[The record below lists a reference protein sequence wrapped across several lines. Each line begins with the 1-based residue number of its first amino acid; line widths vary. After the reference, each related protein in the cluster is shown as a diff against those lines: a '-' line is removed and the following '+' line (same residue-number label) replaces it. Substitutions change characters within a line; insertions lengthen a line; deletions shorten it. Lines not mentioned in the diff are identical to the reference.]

1 MNNSSLRLF
10 WKAFVCNVTW
20 WPFCT
25 WSLEWRLKLKCSS
38 EPTLFFR
45 EGIDRLLAIL
55 KCRENTEGVNHS
67 VAAVNSEWLDACRF
81 QAVLQFRGDFDSIW
95 FPSWIEILHKAQMA
109 NVHYGNLFHQ
119 AVIKRCRRKQL
130 MNFSPR
136 TIDVISS
143 LTVVV
148 MNIAQIIQSKLNLQI
163 KTFTKQSLE

>member
-1 MNNSSLRLF
+1 
-10 WKAFVCNVTW
+10 
-20 WPFCT
+20 
-25 WSLEWRLKLKCSS
+25 
-38 EPTLFFR
+38 
-45 EGIDRLLAIL
+45 
-55 KCRENTEGVNHS
+55 
-67 VAAVNSEWLDACRF
+67 
-81 QAVLQFRGDFDSIW
+81 
-95 FPSWIEILHKAQMA
+95 MA